1 MYFYLCVR
9 NKIYFKII
17 IFVPKIEKY
26 LQQKWTIEIYVCLWY
41 NNTNLGEAMKLV
53 EFVEKTKINESV
65 FIKEP
70 CFFCTDNFVFIDS
83 NINFIANMF
92 DDA

>member
-1 MYFYLCVR
+1 
-9 NKIYFKII
+9 
-17 IFVPKIEKY
+17 
-26 LQQKWTIEIYVCLWY
+26 
-41 NNTNLGEAMKLV
+41 MKLV